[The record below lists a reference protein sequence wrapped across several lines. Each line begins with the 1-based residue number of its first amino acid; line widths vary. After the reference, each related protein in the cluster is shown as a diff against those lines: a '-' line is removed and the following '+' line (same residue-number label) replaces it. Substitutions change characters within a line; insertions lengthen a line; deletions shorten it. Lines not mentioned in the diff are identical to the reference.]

1 MRKNKKLLLAALL
14 LLGVGFAAVSTTLY
28 INGNVGIATNE
39 ADFDVRFTSATLDQ
53 TDISSTAISED
64 GKTITYGT
72 NELSMVGDKSTLDFE
87 ITNNSELYD
96 AEVSIEC
103 TASGEKS
110 DYYTITKDVASTIVA
125 KTTEAGKVEVEL
137 TTATTEDITESFT
150 CTLTAQATERT
161 TKGEAVS
168 VTPVSFA
175 DDTWE
180 TIGAAVKAGNISA
193 YNVGDTKTVDLG
205 DLRTHTVRVANTSAC
220 TNGETSQTACGFV
233 VEFADIITSQAMN
246 SSNTNVGGW
255 PASKMRTYVN
265 ETIYN
270 ALPSNLQ
277 GVIADTTV
285 VSGHGSTSGEA
296 NFTSTDKLYL
306 LSTKEVWG
314 KEGTSNTISN
324 DTAESETRQLDY
336 YANLGVTTS
345 NYSGAIKQYNSKDS
359 AWWLR
364 SAFSNNSYYFFRV
377 MSSGD
382 WSSGIAYYTDG
393 VSPAFRIA

>member
-137 TTATTEDITESFT
+137 TTATVDDITESFT

-161 TKGEAVS
+161 TKGEI
-168 VTPVSFA
+168 TPVGPFYAFGNPTTESTA
-175 DDTWE
+175 DYT
-180 TIGAAVKAGNISA
+180 TLGSNVFKA
-193 YNVGDTKTVDLG
+193 
-205 DLRTHTVRVANTSAC
+205 
-220 TNGETSQTACGFV
+220 
-233 VEFADIITSQAMN
+233 
-246 SSNTNVGGW
+246 
-255 PASKMRTYVN
+255 
-265 ETIYN
+265 
-270 ALPSNLQ
+270 
-277 GVIADTTV
+277 
-285 VSGHGSTSGEA
+285 
-296 NFTSTDKLYL
+296 
-306 LSTKEVWG
+306 
-314 KEGTSNTISN
+314 
-324 DTAESETRQLDY
+324 
-336 YANLGVTTS
+336 
-345 NYSGAIKQYNSKDS
+345 
-359 AWWLR
+359 
-364 SAFSNNSYYFFRV
+364 
-377 MSSGD
+377 
-382 WSSGIAYYTDG
+382 
-393 VSPAFRIA
+393 

>member
-1 MRKNKKLLLAALL
+1 MKKNKKLLLAALL

-161 TKGEAVS
+161 TKGEAAPEIVPFVPTYSAFGTPTTESTTDYTTLGKNVFAALGTDNTKGVCINDGGLFCIKPNDYENS
-168 VTPVSFA
+168 VAAIKSHFGEENCSSYSSYVECESESF
-175 DDTWE
+175 
-180 TIGAAVKAGNISA
+180 SCRA
-193 YNVGDTKTVDLG
+193 Y
-205 DLRTHTVRVANTSAC
+205 S
-220 TNGETSQTACGFV
+220 
-233 VEFADIITSQAMN
+233 N
-246 SSNTNVGGW
+246 SSVRCDDVDAR
-255 PASKMRTYVN
+255 PYC
-265 ETIYN
+265 
-270 ALPSNLQ
+270 
-277 GVIADTTV
+277 GV
-285 VSGHGSTSGEA
+285 
-296 NFTSTDKLYL
+296 
-306 LSTKEVWG
+306 
-314 KEGTSNTISN
+314 
-324 DTAESETRQLDY
+324 
-336 YANLGVTTS
+336 
-345 NYSGAIKQYNSKDS
+345 
-359 AWWLR
+359 
-364 SAFSNNSYYFFRV
+364 
-377 MSSGD
+377 SSG
-382 WSSGIAYYTDG
+382 GI
-393 VSPAFRIA
+393 VSCR

>member
-1 MRKNKKLLLAALL
+1 MKKNKKLLLAALL

-64 GKTITYGT
+64 GKTIIYGT

-96 AEVSIEC
+96 AEVSIAC

-137 TTATTEDITESFT
+137 TTATVDDITESFP

-193 YNVGDTKTVDLG
+193 Y
-205 DLRTHTVRVANTSAC
+205 
-220 TNGETSQTACGFV
+220 
-233 VEFADIITSQAMN
+233 
-246 SSNTNVGGW
+246 
-255 PASKMRTYVN
+255 P
-265 ETIYN
+265 
-270 ALPSNLQ
+270 
-277 GVIADTTV
+277 
-285 VSGHGSTSGEA
+285 
-296 NFTSTDKLYL
+296 
-306 LSTKEVWG
+306 
-314 KEGTSNTISN
+314 
-324 DTAESETRQLDY
+324 
-336 YANLGVTTS
+336 
-345 NYSGAIKQYNSKDS
+345 KDS
-359 AWWLR
+359 
-364 SAFSNNSYYFFRV
+364 
-377 MSSGD
+377 
-382 WSSGIAYYTDG
+382 I
-393 VSPAFRIA
+393 P